1 MQNKRY
7 SAQCLLW
14 LAFFY
19 AISTLIIYLAAT
31 RDYIPSDKLA
41 FVRIAIFVLLA
52 PIFIKYVIQLLTI
65 PFYFLR
71 ERKNRSIPLQAQQP
85 KVSVLVPAW
94 NEEVG
99 ILKTIRSILA
109 SRYDNLELIVIN
121 DGSTDATHE
130 LVTGFIREQGTRGN
144 QRKKIRYLK
153 LINGGKAKALN
164 KAIDKATGEIIVTID
179 ADSVIDPNAIANM
192 VRQFTHAKVAAV
204 AGNVIVGNK
213 KKPIEFM
220 QQLEYVYGF
229 FFKCADSV
237 FNSVYIIGGAAA
249 AYRKEVLIALGGF
262 DEKIIT
268 EDIEMSTRILAHGYQ
283 TRYAANAVIYTEGP
297 SDWKGLCNQRLR
309 WKFGRLTTFIKHRTL
324 FFSLRQGNPYLT
336 FLLLPI
342 AIYAELTLLLEG
354 VLLAIFYSY
363 MIYTQDYVPLALVIL
378 FMSLMV
384 CLQVGVDT
392 KRRFHLNLLALA
404 PIAWLVFYVIDII
417 ELQALCRSLK
427 RLIKQDEPKWQKWVR
442 VGLLNP
448 ALVNPTLLSP
458 TLINTTLLN
467 PTALTNNVVLE
478 NERIYHEN
486 VA

>member
-19 AISTLIIYLAAT
+19 ATSILIMYLAFT

-52 PIFIKYVIQLLTI
+52 PIFIKYVIQLLAI

-121 DGSTDATHE
+121 DGSTDATHK
-130 LVTGFIREQGTRGN
+130 LVTSFIREQGTRETN
-144 QRKKIRYLK
+144 CTNINNYNKKIRYLK
-153 LINGGKAKALN
+153 LTNGGKAKALN

-179 ADSVIDPNAIANM
+179 ADSVIDKNAIANM
-192 VRQFTHAKVAAV
+192 VRQFTNVKVAAV

-249 AYRKEVLIALGGF
+249 AYRKEVLMALGGF

-324 FFSLRQGNPYLT
+324 FFSRQQGNPYLT
-336 FLLLPI
+336 FLLLPV

-384 CLQVGVDT
+384 CLQVGVDS

-442 VGLLNP
+442 VGLFNP
-448 ALVNPTLLSP
+448 ALLSPTLLSP
-458 TLINTTLLN
+458 TSL
-467 PTALTNNVVLE
+467 ANNIVLE
-478 NERIYHEN
+478 SEHIYHEN